1 MNSNKKHGNTRNLC
15 LILSDCSS
23 TRSETHVYFNFPC
36 GGLRPRGD
44 HWNFSISP
52 SSTPN
57 ISSTPSPSQHSP
69 TLPPQ
74 YPPPP
79 ILPFPLIISPV
90 PLPNNISPTF
100 SPSIFPL
107 PLPFPLSPSLYP
119 SLSFSISP
127 PPSPPQHFPPLPL
140 PLSLNF
146 SPSLSPP
153 IIICLSSIVLN
164 KLLNSNLIQHIYI
177 IIFKPLLRVC
187 DKL

>member
-52 SSTPN
+52 SSTSN
-57 ISSTPSPSQHSP
+57 ISSTPSPPQHSP

-74 YPPPP
+74 YSP
-79 ILPFPLIISPV
+79 ISSL
-90 PLPNNISPTF
+90 
-100 SPSIFPL
+100 SPSSSP
-107 PLPFPLSPSLYP
+107 PSLYP
-119 SLSFSISP
+119 ITFP

-153 IIICLSSIVLN
+153 IIICLSSIVL
-164 KLLNSNLIQHIYI
+164 
-177 IIFKPLLRVC
+177 
-187 DKL
+187 

>member
-36 GGLRPRGD
+36 GGLRPEETTGTLVSP
-44 HWNFSISP
+44 HPLPPTSHLHPLPLSIP
-52 SSTPN
+52 P
-57 ISSTPSPSQHSP
+57 PSP
-69 TLPPQ
+69 LNI
-74 YPPPP
+74 PP

-146 SPSLSPP
+146 SPSLSPSHYH
-153 IIICLSSIVLN
+153 LSIFHSALN